1 MKSSKSPSEFSCEWK
16 QSKVEEKKKKAVLFQ
31 NKARH
36 NIKWLKDVRVEDTKK

>member
-1 MKSSKSPSEFSCEWK
+1 MEA
-16 QSKVEEKKKKAVLFQ
+16 VESRRKKKKKAVLFQ